1 MTEYNNKKTSPFAN
15 GEENLYGYIESVYTG
30 SGVDGKGLRVVVFFS
45 GCNLRC
51 PFCHNPETL
60 FKQGDKISVDA
71 LVKKIKRYKPYLK
84 RGGVTLS
91 GGEPFMQKDFALALI
106 NALKAEGIST
116 CIETN
121 GHIIDESLISSCE
134 YIICDVKNQEC
145 DDISVYDDFL
155 RVCDELK
162 KRVELTNVLVPTK
175 NDDENK
181 IIKLKKL
188 LDRYECCSGIRF
200 LPFRKLCVEKYKT
213 LEIPYLYEN
222 IKEAQNSDVLRA
234 EILIFKS

>member
-1 MTEYNNKKTSPFAN
+1 MTEYNYKKTSPLIN
-15 GEENLYGYIESVYTG
+15 GEENSYGYIDSVYSG

-60 FKQGDKISVDA
+60 FKKGDKISLDA

-91 GGEPFMQKDFALALI
+91 GGEPFMQKDFAFALI
-106 NALKAEGIST
+106 TALKDEGIST

-121 GHIIDESLISSCE
+121 GHIIDEKLISHSE
-134 YIICDVKNQEC
+134 YIICDIKNQEN
-145 DDISVYDDFL
+145 DDLSVYDEFL
-155 RVCDELK
+155 KTCNKLK

-181 IIKLKKL
+181 LNELKKL
-188 LDRYECCSGIRF
+188 LGRYECCSGILF
-200 LPFRKLCVEKYKT
+200 LPFRKLCMDKYKT
-213 LEIPYLYEN
+213 LGVRYPYEN
-222 IKEAQNSDVLRA
+222 IKEAQISDILHA
-234 EILIFKS
+234 ELLISKN